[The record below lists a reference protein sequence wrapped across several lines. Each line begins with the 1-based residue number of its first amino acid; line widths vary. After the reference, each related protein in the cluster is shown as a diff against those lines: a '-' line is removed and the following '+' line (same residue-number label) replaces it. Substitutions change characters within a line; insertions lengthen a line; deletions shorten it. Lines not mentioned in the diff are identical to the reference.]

1 MVKHKS
7 CCLCDCDR
15 FIVSIGS
22 PCLERFGKSEKFFK
36 KICDCPVCPTQKQ
49 KKQRVCLCLVL
60 WLCLPKTTLII
71 PQNLLFELKVMF
83 CTQSRFTYYFVL
95 YWVRERYEHPHYI
108 LLKEGHPCGP
118 LTFFIKVSTWIQRFV
133 LAWFG
138 LLGFITKSVCTK
150 SVCTIYVA
158 NMFNIILGLK

>member
-1 MVKHKS
+1 M
-7 CCLCDCDR
+7 CDFGR

-49 KKQRVCLCLVL
+49 KSRGVASALGWFGLGV

-71 PQNLLFELKVMF
+71 PQNLLFELNLMF

-95 YWVRERYEHPHYI
+95 YWVRERYEHPYYI
-108 LLKEGHPCGP
+108 LLKEGHPQGP
-118 LTFFIKVSTWIQRFV
+118 LTFFIKVST
-133 LAWFG
+133 
-138 LLGFITKSVCTK
+138 
-150 SVCTIYVA
+150 
-158 NMFNIILGLK
+158 